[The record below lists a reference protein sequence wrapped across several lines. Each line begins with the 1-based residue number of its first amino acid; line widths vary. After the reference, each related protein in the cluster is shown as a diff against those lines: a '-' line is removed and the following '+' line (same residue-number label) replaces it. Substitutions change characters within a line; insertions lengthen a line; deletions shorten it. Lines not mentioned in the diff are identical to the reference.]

1 MFSRTMSRK
10 ISPQSD
16 HPLRVEW
23 ISDEPHKDTLHL
35 VNAHIHM
42 LNHSPVKHPCW
53 HMPTTTL
60 LLQFFEAPEDD
71 SFTMGK
77 TVLNIWQIITR
88 ITIWHIRLLHIGT
101 PHNGYQ

>member
-1 MFSRTMSRK
+1 
-10 ISPQSD
+10 
-16 HPLRVEW
+16 
-23 ISDEPHKDTLHL
+23 
-35 VNAHIHM
+35 
-42 LNHSPVKHPCW
+42 
-53 HMPTTTL
+53 MPTTTL